1 MGSYFSRI
9 ASAPA
14 SEEEQQC
21 LFVTLGMIVLDEI
34 HFPAQDP
41 IKDVIGGSG
50 AYCHLGARLFCQP
63 PRCGQLGWLIHTGDD
78 FPSSVREELQS
89 WDTRLL
95 ETCIRGQLSTRGELI
110 YQDTTF
116 GPKKFRY
123 TTKPLKVEPKYLV
136 DTPLLSSP
144 SFHFLSTPNDQK
156 DQVRDLLSFRDSLGL
171 RERPAIIWEPA
182 PPSCLPENLSAF
194 LEAIKFVDI
203 LSPNHIELAAFFS
216 IDLSNDEPFDRS
228 IIEELAQK
236 CLASGIG
243 PEKQGTV
250 VVRAGHEGCCVYSRK
265 QKEFVWLPPFYKD
278 SPKVIDP
285 TGAGNAFLGG
295 FAIGLRETADDV
307 LASCY
312 GSIASTFAL
321 EQIGLPILKPLQSI
335 TTDGAAMSSETWNGT
350 IVRERLQEYT
360 SRLGISLADSLI
372 PPLETRLSHL

>member
-1 MGSYFSRI
+1 
-9 ASAPA
+9 
-14 SEEEQQC
+14 
-21 LFVTLGMIVLDEI
+21 
-34 HFPAQDP
+34 
-41 IKDVIGGSG
+41 
-50 AYCHLGARLFCQP
+50 
-63 PRCGQLGWLIHTGDD
+63 
-78 FPSSVREELQS
+78 
-89 WDTRLL
+89 
-95 ETCIRGQLSTRGELI
+95 
-110 YQDTTF
+110 
-116 GPKKFRY
+116 
-123 TTKPLKVEPKYLV
+123 
-136 DTPLLSSP
+136 
-144 SFHFLSTPNDQK
+144 
-156 DQVRDLLSFRDSLGL
+156 
-171 RERPAIIWEPA
+171 
-182 PPSCLPENLSAF
+182 LSAF

-216 IDLSNDEPFDRS
+216 IDLSNDEPLDRS

-321 EQIGLPILKPLQSI
+321 EQIGLPILEPLQSI

-360 SRLGISLADSLI
+360 SRLGISLADSLT